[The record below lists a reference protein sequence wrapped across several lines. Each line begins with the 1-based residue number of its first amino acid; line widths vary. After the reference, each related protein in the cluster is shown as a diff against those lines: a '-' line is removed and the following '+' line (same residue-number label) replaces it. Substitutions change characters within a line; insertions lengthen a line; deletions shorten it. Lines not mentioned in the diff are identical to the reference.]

1 MGTQITL
8 TISISITE
16 RYYVGHQ
23 ETLFLLLLLIY
34 CRKKPSMKRYGLQL
48 QRFAWK
54 FLLCSFAMSCMLCV
68 CEEKW
73 KWWDMK
79 TVVRLEYAKVLNM
92 ISVKLRM
99 RFKRNGHMNPLF
111 VIVTRTPNVI
121 PCLIRHVLSKKVLN
135 HICGA
140 HSVSN
145 LQSPFPSPF
154 DSLLLVFPFY

>member
-1 MGTQITL
+1 MGTQTTL

-16 RYYVGHQ
+16 RYYLGHQ

-79 TVVRLEYAKVLNM
+79 TVVRLEYAKLLNV

-99 RFKRNGHMNPLF
+99 RFKTKRAHESIIRDCYTDSQCNPMF
-111 VIVTRTPNVI
+111 DKTCP
-121 PCLIRHVLSKKVLN
+121 IRKST
-135 HICGA
+135 
-140 HSVSN
+140 
-145 LQSPFPSPF
+145 
-154 DSLLLVFPFY
+154 